1 MSGQPLPNNHA
12 AGSSD
17 PFSPEG
23 FETARGD
30 LILSTLAINLLSL
43 ALPIMTLQVY
53 DRILPSPGSG
63 TLPVLIA
70 GVCLAIFL
78 ETAMRLARSY
88 ILGRTGASYE
98 HRMSC
103 SAINR
108 VLQARLN
115 GVGNTGVGE
124 FLHRISAVN
133 KLKEFYSGY
142 ALTVYIDLIFVV
154 FYFALIVYIAGNL
167 AVVPAAVLT
176 GFFILSLFQGQR
188 LRKSLYARE
197 GADDDRYN
205 ALIEMLEGIHNIKAF
220 ALEKQ
225 FSRRYEALQN
235 QSCHKN
241 FDVTQATANTFNA
254 GSVFANLMIVAVISF
269 GAITVLNGQL
279 TSGGLIAVLLLSGR
293 MMQPVQKGLGLWTR
307 YQDFLLARVQLQGVF
322 SIPSRARNSKTV
334 ELAHKDGAIE
344 LSGVSFGFDGQ
355 ALFQDVD
362 LSVAGGECILIAGGH
377 GCGKTSLM
385 KLMSG
390 IYQADAGQVTLN
402 GQDLKHYPDF
412 LRADHVGFVST
423 DPAIFRGTIRD
434 NITAFGRIAEPDAR
448 EVANLFRVDRD
459 VARLPSGFDTV
470 LTGTETDSIPP
481 GLKQR
486 IAIVRAL
493 AARPRFIAFDNAD
506 KALDKQAYDQVFSVL
521 AQLKGRATLIL
532 SSTDKNIQALAD
544 RTFFIQSGSVHEVLN
559 THKDEN
565 IFPYQELRL

>member
-1 MSGQPLPNNHA
+1 
-12 AGSSD
+12 
-17 PFSPEG
+17 
-23 FETARGD
+23 
-30 LILSTLAINLLSL
+30 
-43 ALPIMTLQVY
+43 
-53 DRILPSPGSG
+53 
-63 TLPVLIA
+63 
-70 GVCLAIFL
+70 
-78 ETAMRLARSY
+78 
-88 ILGRTGASYE
+88 
-98 HRMSC
+98 
-103 SAINR
+103 
-108 VLQARLN
+108 
-115 GVGNTGVGE
+115 
-124 FLHRISAVN
+124 
-133 KLKEFYSGY
+133 
-142 ALTVYIDLIFVV
+142 
-154 FYFALIVYIAGNL
+154 
-167 AVVPAAVLT
+167 
-176 GFFILSLFQGQR
+176 
-188 LRKSLYARE
+188 
-197 GADDDRYN
+197 
-205 ALIEMLEGIHNIKAF
+205 
-220 ALEKQ
+220 
-225 FSRRYEALQN
+225 
-235 QSCHKN
+235 
-241 FDVTQATANTFNA
+241 
-254 GSVFANLMIVAVISF
+254 MIVAVISF

-307 YQDFLLARVQLQGVF
+307 YQDFLLARVQLQDVF
-322 SIPSRARNSKTV
+322 SIPRRAENSKTV

-390 IYQADAGQVTLN
+390 IYEANSGQVILN
-402 GQDLKHYPDF
+402 GQDIKHYPDF

-448 EVANLFRVDRD
+448 EVANLFRVDQD